1 MGARAAP
8 SLLRPSWSHDDI
20 CKVANTEGCQLLTV
34 ILTSQGREKHPP
46 AAVEGVFSSGFPE
59 VGREGYEE
67 DFKGGSVL
75 QLPECLQGTQPAKG
89 LMSPSSLT
97 TGSVSAWPLGRRDP
111 WAMEEEIPPLFTSLA
126 QQGFNAGTALSCK
139 SWHVW
144 QAEPCTEGPGPGF
157 PIGCTTGLLGEE
169 AGPHPPCGS
178 PSFSVTRGHIC
189 QAKSLPCM

>member
-1 MGARAAP
+1 MTG
-8 SLLRPSWSHDDI
+8 I
-20 CKVANTEGCQLLTV
+20 CKVASTEGRPLLTV
-34 ILTSQGREKHPP
+34 ILTSQGGEKHPP

-67 DFKGGSVL
+67 NFKGGSVL
-75 QLPECLQGTQPAKG
+75 QLPECLQGSQPAKG

-97 TGSVSAWPLGRRDP
+97 TGWLSVSAWPLGAGTP
-111 WAMEEEIPPLFTSLA
+111 GLWKKMIPPLFTSLA

-144 QAEPCTEGPGPGF
+144 RAEPCTEGPGPGF
-157 PIGCTTGLLGEE
+157 PVGCTTGLLGEE

-178 PSFSVTRGHIC
+178 PSFSVTRRSH
-189 QAKSLPCM
+189 LPGQVTAVHVRALRRESGSK